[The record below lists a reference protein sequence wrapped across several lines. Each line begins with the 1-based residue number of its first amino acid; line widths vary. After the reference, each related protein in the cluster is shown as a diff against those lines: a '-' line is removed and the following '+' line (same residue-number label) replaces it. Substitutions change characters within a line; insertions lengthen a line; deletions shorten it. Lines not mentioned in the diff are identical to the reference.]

1 MVFLYEDISGT
12 LVNYFSH
19 CQRQA
24 WLFNFGIRMEDS
36 SEEVRKGKYVDKK
49 SFSRKQEIDIGG
61 ARIKIDFIDKSKVP
75 VELHEVKVSKK
86 PRDDHRL
93 QLAYYMLLMEKRG
106 VPSIGIIHYP
116 EIRETVSVDLNEV
129 RLVLNQTLDKIVEVM
144 NGSCP
149 PRLVIKLCKGCA
161 FLNFCFT
168 DSGDSN
174 E

>member
-19 CQRQA
+19 CKRQA

-36 SEEVRKGKYVDKK
+36 SEEVKKGKYVDRK

-61 ARIKIDFIDKSKVP
+61 ERIKIDFIDKSKTP

-93 QLAYYMLLMEKRG
+93 QLAYYMLLLEKRG

-116 EIRETVSVDLNEV
+116 EIRVTVSVDLNEV
-129 RLVLNQTLDKIVEVM
+129 RLVLNHSLDKIVEVM
-144 NGSCP
+144 NGPCP
-149 PRLVIKLCKGCA
+149 PRLAIKLCKGCA
-161 FLNFCFT
+161 FLNFCFA
-168 DSGDSN
+168 DSGD
-174 E
+174 